1 MERRRLLGV
10 GTSARLR
17 DVTPRG
23 DAERLRALVRDI
35 PDFPE
40 PGVTFKDLTPVF
52 ADRFGLHDA
61 VEAIVAE
68 APECDLVA
76 GIEARGFII
85 GAPVARQLEV
95 GFVPVRKPGK
105 LPWRTIRRDY
115 ALEYGTDA
123 LEIHEDAVLPGQ
135 RVLIVDDV
143 LATGGTAAATC
154 DLVEQAGGVVA
165 GVSVLMELAFLDG
178 RARLVGHRE
187 HSVLTD

>member
-1 MERRRLLGV
+1 MARAADRLH
-10 GTSARLR
+10 
-17 DVTPRG
+17 
-23 DAERLRALVRDI
+23 ALVRDV

-40 PGVTFKDLTPVF
+40 PGIVFKDLTPVF
-52 ADRFGLHDA
+52 ADPFGLHDA
-61 VEAIVAE
+61 VDAIVAE

-76 GIEARGFII
+76 GIEARGFIL

-95 GFVPVRKPGK
+95 GFIPVRKPGK
-105 LPWRTIRRDY
+105 LPWRTVRRDY

-123 LEIHEDAVLPGQ
+123 IEIHEDAVLPGQ

-154 DLVEQAGGVVA
+154 ALVEQAGGLVA
-165 GVSVLMELAFLDG
+165 GVSVLIELAFLDG
-178 RARLVGHRE
+178 RARLVGHRV